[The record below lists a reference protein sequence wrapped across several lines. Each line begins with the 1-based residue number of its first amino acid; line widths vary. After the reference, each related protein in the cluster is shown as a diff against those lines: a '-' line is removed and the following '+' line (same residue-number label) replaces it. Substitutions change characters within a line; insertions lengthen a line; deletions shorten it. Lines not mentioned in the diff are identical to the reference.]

1 IGLCTPPVGTCLFIG
16 CGVGG
21 TTLAKVI
28 RPLLPIFIAMFTGLM
43 LITYWPAL
51 TLWLPRMLGL

>member
-1 IGLCTPPVGTCLFIG
+1 
-16 CGVGG
+16 VGG

-28 RPLLPIFIAMFTGLM
+28 RPLLPIFIAMFIGLM

-51 TLWLPRMLGL
+51 TLWLPRALGL